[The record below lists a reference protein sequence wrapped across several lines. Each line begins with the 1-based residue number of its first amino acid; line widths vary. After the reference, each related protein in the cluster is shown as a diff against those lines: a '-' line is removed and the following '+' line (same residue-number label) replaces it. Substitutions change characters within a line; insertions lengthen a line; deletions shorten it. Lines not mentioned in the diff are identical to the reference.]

1 MQIVV
6 TYVRSLFYPKSLEKV
21 DYLVSWTNCNLKDK
35 TWAEFSTLEDAHV
48 FSALTIALPSK
59 TA

>member
-1 MQIVV
+1 MQIV
-6 TYVRSLFYPKSLEKV
+6 TYVRPLFYPKSLEKV
-21 DYLVSWTNCNLKDK
+21 DYLVSWTNCNLKDE